1 MSAMAQSH
9 TMSTVG
15 LLSMNPGV
23 QKMRT
28 VIIPQGIADARP
40 SPLNLLPFLIF
51 LLSSIIALMKES
63 AKPATPV
70 NTLKNDI

>member
-1 MSAMAQSH
+1 
-9 TMSTVG
+9 
-15 LLSMNPGV
+15 
-23 QKMRT
+23 MRT
-28 VIIPQGIADARP
+28 VIIPQGIADAMP